1 MSIFKSAH
9 NESEIG
15 TGGKRVVGPCT
26 SKNKTYAAFA
36 TKFDFRY
43 NNTFYLLSEA
53 YFQMAQSRL

>member
-36 TKFDFRY
+36 TKFDI
-43 NNTFYLLSEA
+43 S
-53 YFQMAQSRL
+53 QV